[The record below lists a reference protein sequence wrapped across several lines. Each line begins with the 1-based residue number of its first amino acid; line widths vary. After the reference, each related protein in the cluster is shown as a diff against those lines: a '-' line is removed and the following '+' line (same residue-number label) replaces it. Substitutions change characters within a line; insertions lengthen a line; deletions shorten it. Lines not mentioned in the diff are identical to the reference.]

1 MSDPIQVS
9 AAPTDTGTTAAPAAA
24 AAPAQ
29 NGTVATQAVAAPPDW
44 LSGLSDDA
52 KGYVQNKGFKD
63 PAAAIDSYR
72 NLEKLMGV
80 PKERLLKLPE
90 KDDDPAWAEI
100 HTRLG
105 KPASADEYKIDG
117 ENKDFAKWAKGTFHE
132 LGLSKKQA
140 ETLFGKYNDYA
151 KGLGEK
157 QSQAMAERLQQS
169 EAGLKKEWGAAF
181 DQNLMT
187 AKKAAMAFG
196 LDAATIDKL
205 ESAMGYDGV
214 MKFMHSVGSKV
225 GEDSFVSSGQSAR
238 GFGAMTPEQARNR
251 IASLKQD
258 KEFAAKLSNGNAEA
272 RNEWDRLN
280 QWAMPS

>member
-1 MSDPIQVS
+1 MSEPIQVS
-9 AAPTDTGTTAAPAAA
+9 PAATDAPATEA

-29 NGTVATQAVAAPPDW
+29 NGTVVTPPAATAPDW
-44 LSGLSDDA
+44 LTGLSDDA

-90 KDDDPAWAEI
+90 KEDDPAWAEI

-105 KPASADEYKIDG
+105 RPASADEYKIDG
-117 ENKDFAKWAKGTFHE
+117 ENKDFSKWAKGTFHE

-140 ETLFGKYNDYA
+140 ESLFGKFDEYS
-151 KGLGEK
+151 KGLSAK
-157 QSQAMAERLQQS
+157 QAQEMSERLQQS

-196 LDAATIDKL
+196 LDKDTIDKL
-205 ESAMGYDGV
+205 EMAMGYDGV

-225 GEDSFVSSGQSAR
+225 GEDSFVSSGSSPRA
-238 GFGAMTPEQARNR
+238 FGAMTPEQARNR
-251 IASLKQD
+251 IASLRQD
-258 KEFAAKLSNGNAEA
+258 REFITKLSNGNAEA
-272 RNEWDRLN
+272 RGEWDRLN
-280 QWAMPS
+280 QWASPS

>member
-1 MSDPIQVS
+1 MSEPIQVS
-9 AAPTDTGTTAAPAAA
+9 AAPTDTGTVAAPAAQTAVPAA
-24 AAPAQ
+24 AAPA
-29 NGTVATQAVAAPPDW
+29 APDW

-90 KDDDPAWAEI
+90 KEDDPAWAEV
-100 HTRLG
+100 HARLG
-105 KPASADEYKIDG
+105 KPATADEYKIDG
-117 ENKDFAKWAKGTFHE
+117 ENKEFAKWAKGTFHE

-140 ETLFGKYNDYA
+140 ETLFGKYNEFA
-151 KGLGEK
+151 QGITAK
-157 QSQAMAERLQQS
+157 QSQAMAEQLQAS
-169 EAGLKKEWGAAF
+169 EASLKKEWGAAY

-196 LDAATIDKL
+196 LTEDVINKL

-214 MKFMHSVGSKV
+214 MKFMQSVGSKV
-225 GEDSFVSSGQSAR
+225 GEDSFVTSGQSAR

-251 IASLKQD
+251 IAALKQD
-258 KEFAAKLSNGNAEA
+258 KDFAIKLSNGNAEA
-272 RNEWDRLN
+272 RGEWDRLN